1 MKVYGLVLL
10 LCLSLLFFS
19 NYSEAQTTPS
29 NQTSNQTPLFNETLS
44 DLARQS
50 LEKQFFRNGTD
61 FFDQGNYA
69 SAIKYYDKAL
79 ILNSTDIYA
88 LYNKAL
94 ALDNLGRLDEAI
106 TYYQKVLEITPND
119 TDSLSNT
126 GLAYYNLGEPA
137 KAITY
142 YDKVLS
148 INPDD
153 ADALYN
159 KGLALEKLGAKSNAT
174 SYFKKVIAVNPS
186 DAGALKKLNLT
197 YNNADKTSMLGIQNV
212 D

>member
-1 MKVYGLVLL
+1 
-10 LCLSLLFFS
+10 
-19 NYSEAQTTPS
+19 
-29 NQTSNQTPLFNETLS
+29 
-44 DLARQS
+44 
-50 LEKQFFRNGTD
+50 
-61 FFDQGNYA
+61 
-69 SAIKYYDKAL
+69 L

-119 TDSLSNT
+119 TDSLSNI

-159 KGLALEKLGAKSNAT
+159 KGLALEKLGAKNNAT
-174 SYFKKVIAVNPS
+174 SYFKKVLAVNPS
-186 DAGALKKLNLT
+186 DASALKKLNLT
-197 YNNADKTSMLGIQNV
+197 YNNANKTETAGFQKIDQTLLITVGIFVSIIIGIIVVNLAAKKKGRRSESNIMTKGSTADEFGTPSKKESEPIDDDEWKGV
-212 D
+212 